1 MNGVLTQNI
10 NHNEYFG
17 SIYGE
22 TTQKAV
28 EEYILLNQSMYNFHP
43 VPGAYNVD
51 LNVWSSLGLSV
62 NSTIEDEFWSGA
74 KGGGNTTVTISGND
88 MVIDYYPKF
97 YVREEYM
104 ETVNAQ
110 SSNSVIGMPI
120 TNSKTA
126 SKAVYV
132 GETSLATE
140 GFKAWG
146 KGGPYYI
153 QGVGVNVSVN
163 VHATEAK
170 SVGEADVIITTNNT
184 MRPVVPSVFFPGWS
198 TENSQIIY
206 LNYGLNDY
214 STNNAKKYTATH
226 EFGHVLGLFDAYG
239 YEQHLGG
246 LGEVLVTPAAR
257 IDRAPGDG
265 VMRGTGNHDPVI
277 TATEIGM
284 ILQAWSR
291 NKLQLYEPGGIA
303 VNGPIA
309 RGEESQVFLW

>member
-1 MNGVLTQNI
+1 
-10 NHNEYFG
+10 
-17 SIYGE
+17 
-22 TTQKAV
+22 V

-104 ETVNAQ
+104 ESVQ
-110 SSNSVIGMPI
+110 SGNLWIPI
-120 TNSKTA
+120 KNYKPA
-126 SKAVYV
+126 SKAGYV
-132 GETSLATE
+132 GEVSLAVA
-140 GFKAWG
+140 GFEAWG
-146 KGGPYYI
+146 KGGPYNI
-153 QGVGVNVSVN
+153 QGVNVNVSMN
-163 VHATEAK
+163 VHSTKANSA
-170 SVGEADVIITTNNT
+170 SEADVVITTDNT
-184 MRPVVPSVFFPGWS
+184 MRPIVPSVFFPGWN
-198 TENSQIIY
+198 TENTQTIY
-206 LNYGLNDY
+206 LNYGLPGY
-214 STNNAKKYTATH
+214 SANTIKINTATH

-239 YEQHLGG
+239 YGQHMGG
-246 LGEVLVTPAAR
+246 LGEALVTSAAR
-257 IDRAPGDG
+257 PNRAPSDG
-265 VMRGTGNHDPVI
+265 VMRETDYYDPII